1 MSVKALLNNFF
12 INCYFYNCGYLCSN
26 TSGFKAVAFEK
37 RQMKFTLVYLSHY
50 YTISSKVRRKAGKY
64 NMVATRFAHQI
75 AEYFSPFLAKIK

>member
-1 MSVKALLNNFF
+1 MPDVEELVRKFDVIIA
-12 INCYFYNCGYLCSN
+12 
-26 TSGFKAVAFEK
+26 FKK